1 MTGARTSPLD
11 RGDLR
16 ARVAAGEKTVGT
28 FVGTASA
35 VTAEACAA
43 AGVDWLVLDLEHG
56 AGGEDLVGAVVRFAD
71 LRKRRTQLA
80 VGGGLPR
87 HLEARRV
94 VPVA

>member
-1 MTGARTSPLD
+1 VRDAL
-11 RGDLR
+11 
-16 ARVAAGEKTVGT
+16 
-28 FVGTASA
+28 
-35 VTAEACAA
+35 VT
-43 AGVDWLVLDLEHG
+43 AGVDAIELATDD
-56 AGGEDLVGAVVRFAD
+56 DLVGAVVRFAD